1 MLFPSILCI
10 LYIWVQF
17 VKFFINGAI
26 KEDLDAIE
34 KLIPVEFTRKTRS
47 LDDVSRIKATEC
59 RLLLLYVL
67 PIILKHRLPEQV
79 YQHFMLLHIA
89 IRILSCNEMVKDED
103 NIEYANQLLILF
115 VEQSPEIYG
124 DSFITYNIHN
134 LIHLAD
140 DCRRL
145 GAIETYSCFSFEN
158 HLGKLKNLVRSSA
171 LPLEQLVNRVTELEC
186 NPPVFSERTNRETGC
201 TKLISEHHSGPIIR
215 GMTGVQFK
223 RVIFR
228 GLKFSCKSPNNC
240 VIIQGG
246 ATVLI
251 DNIVELFDG
260 QVRLIGKRFLIG
272 ENLYDFN
279 GLQSSALG
287 VEVVNTHLSGVLESW
302 PLNNVLSKAMKIPVI
317 HNNSSIERFGIVSL
331 INFGLG

>member
-1 MLFPSILCI
+1 M
-10 LYIWVQF
+10 
-17 VKFFINGAI
+17 
-26 KEDLDAIE
+26 
-34 KLIPVEFTRKTRS
+34 
-47 LDDVSRIKATEC
+47 
-59 RLLLLYVL
+59 
-67 PIILKHRLPEQV
+67 
-79 YQHFMLLHIA
+79 
-89 IRILSCNEMVKDED
+89 
-103 NIEYANQLLILF
+103 
-115 VEQSPEIYG
+115 
-124 DSFITYNIHN
+124 
-134 LIHLAD
+134 
-140 DCRRL
+140 
-145 GAIETYSCFSFEN
+145 
-158 HLGKLKNLVRSSA
+158 
-171 LPLEQLVNRVTELEC
+171 
-186 NPPVFSERTNRETGC
+186 FSERTNRETGC

-228 GLKFSCKSPNNC
+228 GLKLSCKSPNNC